1 MEWFCVSYAAHEKNL
16 TYVINW
22 HQTYWK
28 IFLHSERL
36 LIAILHRNLHSI
48 KCTKCRHLSEF
59 CIFLL
64 RLFYFRFNV
73 SELSDVGDIIGQV
86 KAEDKDSVDTHLK
99 VYYSILS
106 GNEEGIFLIFF
117 FHRYL
122 KYQTLALRNSVL
134 VIFTFVV
141 CSAGILADWVTHSV
155 CPSRSVCVVNILN
168 FWSRG
173 NLGRPDTN

>member
-1 MEWFCVSYAAHEKNL
+1 MERFRVSYSADEKDL
-16 TYVINW
+16 TYVVNW

-48 KCTKCRHLSEF
+48 KCTKCRHLIEF

-86 KAEDKDSVDTHLK
+86 KAEDKDSVDTQLK

-117 FHRYL
+117 
-122 KYQTLALRNSVL
+122 SI
-134 VIFTFVV
+134 VI
-141 CSAGILADWVTHSV
+141 
-155 CPSRSVCVVNILN
+155 
-168 FWSRG
+168 
-173 NLGRPDTN
+173 